1 MTTRG
6 GYRVYQEGINL
17 DRLLTRMVP
26 GEVLSGTTYRYTER
40 DSSLGGINGPGEYF
54 PDGDTWY
61 LHVMD
66 SDGDSLPAADS
77 LTVGDAVTIMGAE
90 GYNHLAV
97 LASYGQALN
106 PLGQPLGNVMRMEL
120 AEAAPTL
127 PIEHEV
133 VITLPTGVMSASM
146 EEEQGV
152 WCALRDFTGR
162 DQLSI
167 GQGSSFTL
175 ADTRVL
181 VRADG
186 TWDVGDTFT
195 LDGQG
200 YTVRGIARVGGRRQ
214 YLELLARG

>member
-1 MTTRG
+1 MTTIRG
-6 GYRVYQEGINL
+6 GYEGLSL
-17 DRLLTRMVP
+17 DRLLTRTVLLPGMVP
-26 GEVLSGTTYRYTER
+26 AGTTYRYTER
-40 DSSLGGINGPGEYF
+40 DSSLGGINGQGEYF

-61 LHVMD
+61 MHVMD

-90 GYNHLAV
+90 GYNHSTV
-97 LASYGQALN
+97 LTAYGPALN
-106 PLGQPLGNVMRMEL
+106 PLGQPLAGVMTMTFGTHP
-120 AEAAPTL
+120 PTL
-127 PIEHEV
+127 PTAPEV
-133 VITLPTGVMSASM
+133 VITLPTGGMSAPT
-146 EEEQGV
+146 EGEQRV
-152 WCALRDFTGR
+152 WCSLRDFTGR
-162 DQLSI
+162 DQINI
-167 GQGSSFTL
+167 GEGSHFTL